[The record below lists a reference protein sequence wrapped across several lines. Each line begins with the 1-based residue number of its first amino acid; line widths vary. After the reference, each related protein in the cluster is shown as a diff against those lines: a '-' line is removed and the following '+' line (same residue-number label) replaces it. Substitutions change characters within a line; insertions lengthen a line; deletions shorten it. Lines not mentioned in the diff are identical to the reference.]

1 MIMISSTP
9 ASVVFSDQLL
19 FPATHD
25 TYRLKGSGVMRCVG
39 RLFFFFYHRLDLT
52 VCPDTVEVPIFC
64 MPDEV

>member
-25 TYRLKGSGVMRCVG
+25 TCRLKGSSVMRCVG
-39 RLFFFFYHRLDLT
+39 RVSFYHRLDLT

-64 MPDEV
+64 MPDGV

>member
-9 ASVVFSDQLL
+9 ASVVFSDQLP

-25 TYRLKGSGVMRCVG
+25 TYRLKGSSVMRCVG
-39 RLFFFFYHRLDLT
+39 RVFFYHRLDLT
-52 VCPDTVEVPIFC
+52 VSPDTVKVPIFC

>member
-25 TYRLKGSGVMRCVG
+25 TYRLKGSSVMLCVG
-39 RLFFFFYHRLDLT
+39 SSFFYHKLDLT
-52 VCPDTVEVPIFC
+52 VCPDTAEVPIFC

>member
-25 TYRLKGSGVMRCVG
+25 TYRLKGSSVMRCVG
-39 RLFFFFYHRLDLT
+39 RVFFFFYHRLDLT

>member
-1 MIMISSTP
+1 MIMISFTP

-25 TYRLKGSGVMRCVG
+25 TYRLKGSSVMRCVG
-39 RLFFFFYHRLDLT
+39 RVFFYHKLDLT
-52 VCPDTVEVPIFC
+52 VCPDTAEVPIFC

>member
-25 TYRLKGSGVMRCVG
+25 TYRRQKCNALCREG
-39 RLFFFFYHRLDLT
+39 FFFYHRLDLT

-64 MPDEV
+64 MPDGV

>member
-25 TYRLKGSGVMRCVG
+25 TYRLKGSSVMRCVG
-39 RLFFFFYHRLDLT
+39 RVFFFYHKLDLT

>member
-25 TYRLKGSGVMRCVG
+25 TYRLKGSSVMHCVG
-39 RLFFFFYHRLDLT
+39 RVFFNHKLDLT
-52 VCPDTVEVPIFC
+52 VCPDTAEVPIFC